1 MLKVKLLNDHAT
13 VPTVNTPGEDLAYDL
28 YASEDAV
35 LFSNKPTKVPTGVAL
50 EFRHGFGGLMRDR
63 SSMAAK
69 GITVSAGVIDAGY
82 RGEVNV
88 LLTLNLPSAPGFF
101 LGADYAKEYKI
112 KRGEKVAQI
121 IPVRVYTG
129 SVEVV
134 AELSGSARGARGW
147 GSSGK

>member
-1 MLKVKLLNDHAT
+1 MLKVKLLSEHAT

-28 YASEDAV
+28 YASEDVTLYDGHAR
-35 LFSNKPTKVPTGVAL
+35 KVSTGVAL

-88 LLTLNLPSAPGFF
+88 LLTLH
-101 LGADYAKEYKI
+101 GAYFPYYI
-112 KRGEKVAQI
+112 KRGDKVAQI
-121 IPVRVYTG
+121 MPVRVYTG
-129 SVEVV
+129 PVQVV
-134 AELSGSARGARGW
+134 AELSDSTRGDRGW